1 MAEAQTNQ
9 VQLRTADTDLLDPGG
24 VFDQWHGYARQ
35 AFARPNKSRAGKAAK
50 SAFHAKGFQRLK
62 LLDAKATRRCLK
74 AAETLARDPGQR
86 KANREYQQSLMIFD
100 QDTCLDILG
109 SVFGGPLD
117 RILTDHFGSEYFV
130 FKFSIGITDPTPDPD
145 LSLLWH
151 MDGGPPNFVNL
162 LIYLNGSDKHGST
175 TAFLDRAT
183 SRKIFQAG
191 YNPTLEQR
199 LDDLSPFARKA
210 GVAFKPVAESIA
222 AGEGVLFDAR
232 YVLHRGRA
240 PTKARRYL
248 LSLCILPC
256 VLPWRE
262 SFEYWSAERLNA
274 FDGGWG
280 PDFLGALVPACP
292 NGGQFQFTMRR
303 R

>member
-1 MAEAQTNQ
+1 MVEAQAGQ
-9 VQLRTADTDLLDPGG
+9 MHLRTADTDLLDSGG
-24 VFDQWHGYARQ
+24 VFDQWHRYARQ
-35 AFARPNKSRAGKAAK
+35 AFARKNATRTRKAAK
-50 SAFHAKGFQRLK
+50 NGFRTKGFQRLK

-74 AAETLARDPGQR
+74 AAEALARDPRQR
-86 KANREYQQSLMIFD
+86 KADREYQQSLKIFD
-100 QDTCLDILG
+100 QDTCLEILDAA
-109 SVFGGPLD
+109 FGGPLD
-117 RILTDHFGSEYFV
+117 CILTDHFGSEYFV
-130 FKFSIGITDPTPDPD
+130 FKFSIGITAPTPDPD

-175 TAFLDRAT
+175 TEFLDRAT
-183 SRKIFQAG
+183 SKRIWQAG
-191 YNPTLEQR
+191 YNPKLEER

-210 GVAFKPVAESIA
+210 GVKFKPVAEPVG

-240 PTKARRYL
+240 PSKTRRYL
-248 LSLCILPC
+248 LSLCILPS

-262 SFEYWSAERLNA
+262 SFKHWSVERLNA

-292 NGGQFQFTMRR
+292 NGRQFQFTMRR